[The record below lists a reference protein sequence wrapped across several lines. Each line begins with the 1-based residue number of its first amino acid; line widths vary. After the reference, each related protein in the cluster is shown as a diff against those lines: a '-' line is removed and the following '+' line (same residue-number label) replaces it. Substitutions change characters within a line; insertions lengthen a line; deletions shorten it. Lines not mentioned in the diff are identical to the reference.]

1 MPPLNDILMCAY
13 MLLKNKVAVVTGAS
27 RGIGKAVA
35 AAFLKEGAKVALCA
49 RNAGEL
55 ERTATELHCFGIPTL
70 WKRCDVSSADDVK
83 LFIDF
88 VMERW
93 GVINILVNNASLLGP
108 RAPLA
113 EYPVDEFEK
122 VMRVNVNSIFYT
134 TKYAL
139 PVMLKN
145 RNGSIINVSSGVGRV
160 GKANWGAYAASKFA
174 VEGLTQVTA
183 NEVKESGIRANA
195 VNPGGT
201 RTKMRAEAYPDEDP
215 MTLPAPED
223 TTDVFVYL
231 ASDLSR
237 DVTGQSFDAR
247 GFKMPPSQK

>member
-1 MPPLNDILMCAY
+1 MPRLNDILMWVY

-49 RNAGEL
+49 RNAEEL
-55 ERTATELHCFGIPTL
+55 ERTGTELHCFGIPTL
-70 WKRCDVSSADDVK
+70 WKGCDVSSADDVK

-93 GVINILVNNASLLGP
+93 GAINILVNNASLLGP

-145 RNGSIINVSSGVGRV
+145 RGGSIINVSSGVGRM

-183 NEVKESGIRANA
+183 NEVKESGVRANA

-223 TTDVFVYL
+223 ITDVFVYL

-247 GFKMPPSQK
+247 GFKMPHP